1 MKRLRPRRD
10 SDAGSAAAAAPTQS
24 SCPSNLT
31 PAALAP
37 TRTPAALA
45 PAALTPAAPTQS
57 SDGGA
62 PTDLM
67 VCTGCSERWT
77 RAEGEGRSSKGRPLC
92 GRLQP
97 SGLICGG
104 LLVLDDGRPRRN
116 PDSGGPAR
124 QDLGARSSPR
134 EAGGLNF
141 QRKPDDAVKVFV
153 RSNGWPI
160 QWDAAVEMGLVP
172 EGGSGGPPALGQTD
186 CGSPAT
192 PRALS
197 RRW

>member
-10 SDAGSAAAAAPTQS
+10 SDASSAAAAPTQS
-24 SCPSNLT
+24 SCPGNLT

-77 RAEGEGRSSKGRPLC
+77 RAEGEGRGSKGRPLC

-104 LLVLDDGRPRRN
+104 LLVLDDGRRRRK
-116 PDSGGPAR
+116 PDSSGPAR
-124 QDLGARSSPR
+124 KVWLADADRPSDP
-134 EAGGLNF
+134 AKNF
-141 QRKPDDAVKVFV
+141 ERKPDDAVKIFV

-172 EGGSGGPPALGQTD
+172 EGGSGGPPALGQTV
-186 CGSPAT
+186 CGSPVT
-192 PRALS
+192 PQAPS

>member
-10 SDAGSAAAAAPTQS
+10 SDASSAAAAAPTQS

-45 PAALTPAAPTQS
+45 PAALTPAAPTHS

-67 VCTGCSERWT
+67 VCTGCSERCT
-77 RAEGEGRSSKGRPLC
+77 RAQGEGRGSKEWPLC
-92 GRLQP
+92 GRRGH

-124 QDLGARSSPR
+124 QDLGARSSPV
-134 EAGGLNF
+134 GLSF

-160 QWDAAVEMGLVP
+160 QWGAAVKMGLVP
-172 EGGSGGPPALGQTD
+172 EGGSGGPPALGQTV
-186 CGSPAT
+186 CGSPET
-192 PRALS
+192 PRAPC
-197 RRW
+197 RR